1 MGWGVGGVINQ
12 GGWPFQLFAPAF
24 GPMEDCWMGRGFRL
38 SMFEEVAHTKS
49 LHWICLP
56 NIDPEMLCNLK
67 PKLPR

>member
-1 MGWGVGGVINQ
+1 MGGGGGGVNEV
-12 GGWPFQLFAPAF
+12 GWPLHLGAQPTKT
-24 GPMEDCWMGRGFRL
+24 MEDCWMGRGFRL

-49 LHWICLP
+49 LHWIRLP